1 MKKILF
7 LSVLVFFAACQKPEL
22 EAFED
27 FVDTYTAS
35 VETFDVGTKTSM
47 TSEWSVVWS

>member
-1 MKKILF
+1 ML
-7 LSVLVFFAACQKPEL
+7 FAACQKPEL

-27 FVDTYTAS
+27 VVDTYTAS

-47 TSEWSVVWS
+47 TSERSVVWS